1 MYCKNIAI
9 FSHTI
14 ALGGSERVACL
25 LADLLLEECY
35 NVYLII
41 QKKSDLSYSLKNNIT
56 ICNLENSKN
65 KYKRTREIL
74 TKYNIDLCI
83 FNDHFRACLETHLS
97 IMKRF
102 NSMLAMAI

>member
-25 LADLLLEECY
+25 LADLLSEECY

-41 QKKSDLSYSLKNNIT
+41 QKKVTFHIHSKIISLYT
-56 ICNLENSKN
+56 
-65 KYKRTREIL
+65 T
-74 TKYNIDLCI
+74 
-83 FNDHFRACLETHLS
+83 
-97 IMKRF
+97 
-102 NSMLAMAI
+102 

>member
-41 QKKSDLSYSLKNNIT
+41 QKKSDLSYSLK
-56 ICNLENSKN
+56 K
-65 KYKRTREIL
+65 
-74 TKYNIDLCI
+74 
-83 FNDHFRACLETHLS
+83 
-97 IMKRF
+97 
-102 NSMLAMAI
+102 